1 MKAKV
6 ALLIICLFSFSFL
19 NAQEKNRHNEISAGY
34 GIVTSD
40 EALGVTSSILTT
52 IITLANANRQN
63 MHWTGTYFLGYK
75 FRAGKLFPLGI
86 SVGYERMTS
95 DLVDKDQT
103 LIGKERGQYITI
115 MAEGAIRYVNKH
127 IFQMYS
133 GLAAG
138 YTLASSDVTLES
150 GEDSDTDHFNHFN
163 FQVNVI
169 GIRLGT
175 TVGGFLE
182 LGFGYKGIV
191 NLGLSCQF

>member
-6 ALLIICLFSFSFL
+6 ALLIICMFSFSVL
-19 NAQEKNRHNEISAGY
+19 NAQEKKRHNEISAGY

-40 EALGVTSSILTT
+40 EAMGVTSSILTT
-52 IITLANANRQN
+52 ILTLANANRQN
-63 MHWTGTYFLGYK
+63 MHWTGTYVLGYK
-75 FRAGKLFPLGI
+75 FRAGKMFPLGI

-103 LIGKERGQYITI
+103 LVGKEQGQYITI
-115 MAEGAIRYVNKH
+115 MAEGAIRYVNEH

-138 YTLASSDVTLES
+138 YTLASSDITLES
-150 GEDSDTDHFNHFN
+150 GEDSDTDHFDHFN